1 MYLTAS
7 EIATKYGLSAST
19 VRRYAHAGLIK
30 HFQIGKG
37 KMMLFDAKSVDVHF
51 KATKYQISPNQRK
64 DDKHG

>member
-37 KMMLFDAKSVDVHF
+37 KMMLFDSQSVALHF
-51 KATKYQISPNQRK
+51 TPAKYQISPNSRK
-64 DDKHG
+64 VDNHG